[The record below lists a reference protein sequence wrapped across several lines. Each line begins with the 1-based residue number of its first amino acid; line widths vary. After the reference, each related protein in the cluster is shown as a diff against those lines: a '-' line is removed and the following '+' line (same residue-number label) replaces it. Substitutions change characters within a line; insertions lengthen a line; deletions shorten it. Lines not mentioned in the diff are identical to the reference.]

1 MKKELIYGVGGL
13 IIGGLISAVVMWA
26 VTNNQSMNSM
36 MHNMDQA
43 NGKTGDD
50 FDKAYLDTMI
60 PHLEMSVDMA
70 KKVDAS
76 AKHDQ
81 LKLAATQ
88 LIETQSR
95 QIDEM
100 KSWQMDWG
108 YTMSGMDHMQMH
120 H

>member
-1 MKKELIYGVGGL
+1 MKKELLYGVSGL
-13 IIGGLISAVVMWA
+13 IIGGVIAATITWA
-26 VTNNQSMNSM
+26 VTNNQSMSSSM
-36 MHNMDQA
+36 HDMGST

-70 KKVDAS
+70 RQANDS

-81 LKLAATQ
+81 IKIAAIQ

-100 KSWQMDWG
+100 KRWRMDWG
-108 YTMSGMDHMQMH
+108 YTMSGMSHMQMH